1 MAWVIKMTKLTPLQ
15 RIIILE
21 TKMETL
27 LSLNKWQLGV
37 LSAIF
42 VTMLGAVGTM
52 VIHR

>member
-1 MAWVIKMTKLTPLQ
+1 MSKTMKLSPLQ

-21 TKMETL
+21 TKMESL

-42 VTMLGAVGTM
+42 ITLLGAWVT
-52 VIHR
+52 R